1 MDNLAD
7 YKLSIDPLKS
17 FIGWYDAASICE
29 QNPTAM
35 TLSTYDVKLNRP
47 DARTVLFKGMEE
59 GKLVFYTNYKSA
71 KGLEIEKNNEVC
83 LLFYWHESKRQVR
96 IHGRA
101 QKMSEEKSAQ
111 YFQSRDRE
119 SQLAS
124 WTSQQSQPIES
135 KESLEKK
142 LQETSLKF
150 KNALKCQTLFSQN
163 LKKVLKDRPSP
174 FEFTYV
180 FSDQGLKYDQQIAN
194 FFPLSSSE
202 NLLVFLP

>member
-17 FIGWYDAASICE
+17 FMTWYDAASICE
-29 QNPTAM
+29 QNPMAM
-35 TLSTYDVKLNRP
+35 TLSTYDFKLNRP
-47 DARTVLFKGMEE
+47 DARTVLFKGMED
-59 GKLVFYTNYKSA
+59 GKLVFYTNYKSV

-142 LQETSLKF
+142 LQETTLKF
-150 KNALKCQTLFSQN
+150 KDADIPLPASWGGYLI
-163 LKKVLKDRPSP
+163 DPYE
-174 FEFTYV
+174 FEFFVYGDYRLNDR
-180 FSDQGLKYDQQIAN
+180 FLFQQNNQQNNKEWAITRLQ
-194 FFPLSSSE
+194 P
-202 NLLVFLP
+202 